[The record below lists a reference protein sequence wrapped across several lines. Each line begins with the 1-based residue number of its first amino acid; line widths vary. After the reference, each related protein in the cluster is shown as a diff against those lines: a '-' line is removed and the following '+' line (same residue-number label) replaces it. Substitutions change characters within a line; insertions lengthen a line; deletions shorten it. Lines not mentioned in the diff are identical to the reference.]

1 MAKFLSKHIG
11 KLALMTAAALWAS
24 CSDAK
29 EEKTDKTV
37 AEKSETSQTEDFKDS
52 LKDIGNSASSKYLP
66 SREMDTS
73 GVTALYGCI
82 NCEKA
87 PIQEDSAKLDSIV
100 ELVGCLYGTCGGG
113 GIATKAK
120 GNVTTPTE
128 NDISVDVDSS
138 NTKSLILKVVRQ
150 RTPGLRHICNKYLKI
165 RENDKKPS
173 FKGSIVLKLKIGTLG
188 NVNEV
193 TIESTTT
200 EYPEFDAEIV
210 KAVSRWKF
218 PKVKNAGTV
227 TIPFVFYERD
237 ESSSQE

>member
-1 MAKFLSKHIG
+1 MAKFLSKHLG
-11 KLALMTAAALWAS
+11 KLAMMTAAALWAS

-29 EEKTDKTV
+29 EEKVDEHATPKTQ
-37 AEKSETSQTEDFKDS
+37 ASQS
-52 LKDIGNSASSKYLP
+52 KDIQNAIKNINKNANSKYLP

-150 RTPGLRHICNKYLKI
+150 RTPGLRHIYNKYLKI

-173 FKGSIVLKLKIGTLG
+173 FKGTIVLKLEIGVLG
-188 NVNEV
+188 AVSNVLV
-193 TIESTTT
+193 KSTTT
-200 EYPEFDAEIV
+200 DYPEFDEQIA

-218 PKVKNAGTV
+218 PQVKHVGSI
-227 TIPFVFYERD
+227 TIPLTFQ
-237 ESSSQE
+237 ESK

>member
-1 MAKFLSKHIG
+1 MAKFLSKHLG
-11 KLALMTAAALWAS
+11 KLAMMTAAALWAS

-29 EEKTDKTV
+29 EEKVDEHATPKTQ
-37 AEKSETSQTEDFKDS
+37 ASQS
-52 LKDIGNSASSKYLP
+52 KDIQNAIKNINKNANSKYLP

-150 RTPGLRHICNKYLKI
+150 RTPGLRHIYNKYLKI
-165 RENDKKPS
+165 RENNKKPS
-173 FKGSIVLKLKIGTLG
+173 FKGTIVLKLEIGDLG
-188 NVNEV
+188 AVSNVLV
-193 TIESTTT
+193 KSTTT
-200 EYPEFDAEIV
+200 DYPEFDEQIA

-218 PKVKNAGTV
+218 PQAKHVGSI
-227 TIPFVFYERD
+227 TIPLTF
-237 ESSSQE
+237 QECK

>member
-1 MAKFLSKHIG
+1 
-11 KLALMTAAALWAS
+11 LALMTAAALWAS

-29 EEKTDKTV
+29 EEKVDEHATPKTQ
-37 AEKSETSQTEDFKDS
+37 ASQS
-52 LKDIGNSASSKYLP
+52 KDIQNAIKTINKNANSKYLP

-87 PIQEDSAKLDSIV
+87 TIQEDSAKLDSIV

-150 RTPGLRHICNKYLKI
+150 RTPGLRHIYNKYLKI

-173 FKGSIVLKLKIGTLG
+173 FKGTIVLKLEIGDLG
-188 NVNEV
+188 AVSNVLV
-193 TIESTTT
+193 KSTTT
-200 EYPEFDAEIV
+200 DYPEFDEQIA

-218 PKVKNAGTV
+218 PQAKHVGSI
-227 TIPFVFYERD
+227 TIPLTFQ
-237 ESSSQE
+237 ESK

>member
-1 MAKFLSKHIG
+1 MAKFLSKHLG

-29 EEKTDKTV
+29 EEKVDEHATPKTQ
-37 AEKSETSQTEDFKDS
+37 ASQS
-52 LKDIGNSASSKYLP
+52 KDIQNAIKNINKNANSKYLP

-150 RTPGLRHICNKYLKI
+150 RTPGLRHIYNKYLKI

-173 FKGSIVLKLKIGTLG
+173 FKGTIVLKLEIGDLG
-188 NVNEV
+188 AVSNVLV
-193 TIESTTT
+193 KSTTT
-200 EYPEFDAEIV
+200 DYPEFDEQIA

-218 PKVKNAGTV
+218 PQAKHVESI
-227 TIPFVFYERD
+227 TIPLTFQ
-237 ESSSQE
+237 ESK

>member
-1 MAKFLSKHIG
+1 MAKFLSKHLG

-29 EEKTDKTV
+29 EEKVDEHATPKTQ
-37 AEKSETSQTEDFKDS
+37 ASQS
-52 LKDIGNSASSKYLP
+52 NDIQNAIKNINKNANSKYLP

-150 RTPGLRHICNKYLKI
+150 RTPGLRHIYNKYLKI

-173 FKGSIVLKLKIGTLG
+173 FKGTIVLKLEIGDLG
-188 NVNEV
+188 AVSNVLV
-193 TIESTTT
+193 KSTTT
-200 EYPEFDAEIV
+200 DYPEFDEQIA

-218 PKVKNAGTV
+218 PQAKHVGSI
-227 TIPFVFYERD
+227 TIPLTFQ
-237 ESSSQE
+237 ESK

>member
-1 MAKFLSKHIG
+1 MAKFLSKHLG
-11 KLALMTAAALWAS
+11 KLALMTAAALWTS

-29 EEKTDKTV
+29 EEKVDEHATPKTQ
-37 AEKSETSQTEDFKDS
+37 ASQS
-52 LKDIGNSASSKYLP
+52 KDIQNAIKNINKNANSKYLP

-150 RTPGLRHICNKYLKI
+150 RTPGLRHIYNKYLKI

-173 FKGSIVLKLKIGTLG
+173 FKGTIVLKLEIGDLG
-188 NVNEV
+188 AVSNVLV
-193 TIESTTT
+193 KSTTT
-200 EYPEFDAEIV
+200 DYPEFDEQIA

-218 PKVKNAGTV
+218 PQAKHVESI
-227 TIPFVFYERD
+227 TIPLTFQ
-237 ESSSQE
+237 ESK

>member
-1 MAKFLSKHIG
+1 MVKFLSKHLG

-29 EEKTDKTV
+29 EEKVDEHATPKTQ
-37 AEKSETSQTEDFKDS
+37 ASQS
-52 LKDIGNSASSKYLP
+52 KDIQNAIKNINKNANSKYLP

-87 PIQEDSAKLDSIV
+87 PIQENSAKLDSIV

-150 RTPGLRHICNKYLKI
+150 RTPGLRHIYNKYLKI

-173 FKGSIVLKLKIGTLG
+173 FKGTIVLKLEIGNLG
-188 NVNEV
+188 AVSNVLV
-193 TIESTTT
+193 KSTTT
-200 EYPEFDAEIV
+200 DYPEFDEQIV

-218 PKVKNAGTV
+218 PKSKAGANV
-227 TIPFVFYERD
+227 TIPFAFRED
-237 ESSSQE
+237 E

>member
-1 MAKFLSKHIG
+1 MAKFLSKHLG
-11 KLALMTAAALWAS
+11 KVALMTAAALWAS
-24 CSDAK
+24 CSEAK
-29 EEKTDKTV
+29 EEKVDKHATPKTQ
-37 AEKSETSQTEDFKDS
+37 ASQS
-52 LKDIGNSASSKYLP
+52 KDIQNAIKNINKNANSKYLP

-150 RTPGLRHICNKYLKI
+150 RTPGLRHIYNKYLKI

-173 FKGSIVLKLKIGTLG
+173 FKGTIVLKLEIGDLG
-188 NVNEV
+188 AVSNVLV
-193 TIESTTT
+193 KSTTT
-200 EYPEFDAEIV
+200 DYPEFDEQIA

-218 PKVKNAGTV
+218 PKSRTGGNVTV
-227 TIPFVFYERD
+227 PFTFREDR
-237 ESSSQE
+237 

>member
-1 MAKFLSKHIG
+1 MAKFLSKHLG
-11 KLALMTAAALWAS
+11 KLAMMTAAALWAS

-29 EEKTDKTV
+29 EEKVDEHATPKTQ
-37 AEKSETSQTEDFKDS
+37 ASQS
-52 LKDIGNSASSKYLP
+52 KDIQNAIKNINKNANSKYLP

-150 RTPGLRHICNKYLKI
+150 RTPGLRHIYNKYLKI

-173 FKGSIVLKLKIGTLG
+173 FKGTIVLKLEIGDLG
-188 NVNEV
+188 AVSNVLV
-193 TIESTTT
+193 KSTTT
-200 EYPEFDAEIV
+200 DYPEFDEQIA

-218 PKVKNAGTV
+218 PKNRTGGNVTV
-227 TIPFVFYERD
+227 PFTFREDR
-237 ESSSQE
+237 